1 MKRISPQGAV
11 PLLFAAAMAASFAAA
26 TPARAQG
33 FGDGGGE
40 GGSWQYELYIERE
53 AEALRK
59 KKLAESQAK
68 SGAQSQAESGAESQA
83 ESGAQSQAGRDA
95 RQKAGI
101 GIQEFDARPIVSTP
115 QRSVTTGLDD
125 PEQHN
130 RGN

>member
-11 PLLFAAAMAASFAAA
+11 SLLFAAAMAASFAAA

-33 FGDGGGE
+33 FGGGE
-40 GGSWQYELYIERE
+40 GASWKYELYIARE

-59 KKLAESQAK
+59 KKLAESQA
-68 SGAQSQAESGAESQA
+68 ESGAESRAQSQA

-101 GIQEFDARPIVSTP
+101 GIQEFDARPIVSRP
-115 QRSVTTGLDD
+115 QRLVATGLDD
-125 PEQHN
+125 PEQDD

>member
-1 MKRISPQGAV
+1 MKRVSPQGAV
-11 PLLFAAAMAASFAAA
+11 PLLFAAVMAASFAAA

-33 FGDGGGE
+33 FGDGE
-40 GGSWQYELYIERE
+40 GGSWKYELYIERE

-59 KKLAESQAK
+59 KKLAESQA
-68 SGAQSQAESGAESQA
+68 ESGAVSR
-83 ESGAQSQAGRDA
+83 AQSKAGRGA

-101 GIQEFDARPIVSTP
+101 GIQGFDARPIVPTP
-115 QRSVTTGLDD
+115 RRFVTTGLDD

>member
-40 GGSWQYELYIERE
+40 GGSWKYELYIERE

-59 KKLAESQAK
+59 KKLAESQAESGAV
-68 SGAQSQAESGAESQA
+68 SGAQSK
-83 ESGAQSQAGRDA
+83 AGRGT
-95 RQKAGI
+95 RQKAGT
-101 GIQEFDARPIVSTP
+101 GIQEFDARPIVSRP
-115 QRSVTTGLDD
+115 RRFVTTGLDG
-125 PEQHN
+125 PEQDN

>member
-11 PLLFAAAMAASFAAA
+11 SLIFAAAMAASFAAA

-33 FGDGGGE
+33 FGGGGGE
-40 GGSWQYELYIERE
+40 GASWKYELYIARE

-59 KKLAESQAK
+59 KKLAESQAQ
-68 SGAQSQAESGAESQA
+68 SGA

-101 GIQEFDARPIVSTP
+101 GIQEFDARPMVSRP
-115 QRSVTTGLDD
+115 QRLVATGLDD
-125 PEQHN
+125 PDEHD

>member
-11 PLLFAAAMAASFAAA
+11 PLLFAAVMAASFAAA
-26 TPARAQG
+26 TPARAQSI
-33 FGDGGGE
+33 GDGGGE
-40 GGSWQYELYIERE
+40 GGSWKYELYIERE

-59 KKLAESQAK
+59 KKLAA
-68 SGAQSQAESGAESQA
+68 SQAESGT
-83 ESGAQSQAGRDA
+83 ESGAQSKAGRDA

>member
-33 FGDGGGE
+33 FGGGE
-40 GGSWQYELYIERE
+40 GASWQYELYIERE

-59 KKLAESQAK
+59 KKLAESQAQ
-68 SGAQSQAESGAESQA
+68 SGTESGT
-83 ESGAQSQAGRDA
+83 ESGAQSKAGREA

-101 GIQEFDARPIVSTP
+101 GIQEFDASPIVSRP
-115 QRSVTTGLDD
+115 RRFVTTGLDD
-125 PEQHN
+125 PDQEN
-130 RGN
+130 RGD

>member
-1 MKRISPQGAV
+1 MKRISPRGAV
-11 PLLFAAAMAASFAAA
+11 PLLFAAAMAVSFAAA

-33 FGDGGGE
+33 RGDGE
-40 GGSWQYELYIERE
+40 GASWKYELYIERE

-59 KKLAESQAK
+59 KKLA
-68 SGAQSQAESGAESQA
+68 QSQAESQA
-83 ESGAQSQAGRDA
+83 QSGAQPKAGHDA

-125 PEQHN
+125 PEQDD